1 MKILDK
7 KKGIGG
13 EYLNGWAGKA
23 LHGQICRNPRNL
35 ERDLRRERREGAGSG
50 EGRKKRS
57 RGSGWRRLG
66 RHTYE
71 DVWCLCERR
80 HMSCHIGWPCH
91 LGSCPP
97 SRP

>member
-50 EGRKKRS
+50 EGEERKKR
-57 RGSGWRRLG
+57 RGSQGLGWAGRLG
-66 RHTYE
+66 RHT
-71 DVWCLCERR
+71 
-80 HMSCHIGWPCH
+80 
-91 LGSCPP
+91 
-97 SRP
+97 

>member
-66 RHTYE
+66 RHTSSY
-71 DVWCLCERR
+71 VW
-80 HMSCHIGWPCH
+80 H
-91 LGSCPP
+91 P
-97 SRP
+97 SRLQPEPLLLFFLPSPD